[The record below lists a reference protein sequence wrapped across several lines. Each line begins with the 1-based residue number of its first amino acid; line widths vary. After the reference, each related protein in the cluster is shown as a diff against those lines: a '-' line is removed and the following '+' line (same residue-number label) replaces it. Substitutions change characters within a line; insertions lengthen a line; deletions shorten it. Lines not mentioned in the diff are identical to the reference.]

1 MELHAGLVGSCGVLS
16 LRSSS
21 SFLAVMR
28 MRVSWM
34 VQLPLRYSRA
44 REEEEEGG
52 AAAAAPWMSGTGWWW
67 WWWRGWRWGSGKSG
81 GCGNG
86 VVEGSDM
93 VLIWHEIEVESDGVK
108 K

>member
-1 MELHAGLVGSCGVLS
+1 
-16 LRSSS
+16 
-21 SFLAVMR
+21 MR
-28 MRVSWM
+28 MRVSWI

-44 REEEEEGG
+44 REEEEEG
-52 AAAAAPWMSGTGWWW
+52 AAAAALWMSGTG

-93 VLIWHEIEVESDGVK
+93 VLIWHEIEVESGEVNK
-108 K
+108 